1 MSKRLLALL
10 LLCSIS
16 FPSLAQEI
24 TFTAETVSG
33 NGQVVPALSWDTV
46 PSADS
51 CVASGGW
58 TGEKGA
64 SGSETLPAIFGSA
77 TFTLTCTWA
86 SDGDV
91 TLTWVNPT
99 ENTDGSPYTNR
110 GVTIIDYS
118 PDGAEPWFMQ
128 VVTDPL
134 ATTATV
140 ADLDPGDWTFRAR
153 AVNADELSSAPSES
167 VVRTVEPDMN
177 AEERISI
184 TVNPLPLPPTGLA
197 AQ

>member
-1 MSKRLLALL
+1 MRRLLVALL
-10 LLCSIS
+10 LCLTW
-16 FPSLAQEI
+16 SLSPAQEI

-33 NGQVVPALSWDTV
+33 NGQVEPALSWATA

-77 TFTLTCTWA
+77 TYTLTCTWA

-99 ENTDGSPYTNR
+99 HRTDGSLYENR
-110 GVTIIDYS
+110 GVTVIEYS
-118 PDGAEPWFMQ
+118 PDGSAPFFLQ

-134 ATTATV
+134 ATTAV
-140 ADLDPGDWTFRAR
+140 VPELNPGNWFFQLR
-153 AVNADELSSAPSES
+153 AVDASELSSEPSEQAE
-167 VVRTVEPDMN
+167 RLVEP
-177 AEERISI
+177 ASTHEESIAI
-184 TVNPLPLPPTGLA
+184 TVNPVPLPPTDLA